1 VLGTA
6 VVDSV
11 SIIVH
16 DSVSEELINFTGQ
29 NINNKYSQLSWTTT
43 SETNTAYF
51 SIERSTDTT
60 NFQSIGQ
67 VQAQG
72 SSANSHQYGFNDMN
86 PFGGVNYYRL
96 KQVNADSSFS
106 HSKIVSVTF
115 NFSNIAIFPNPSTGI
130 IYIQNNVNFSND
142 QPLNIEII
150 NSLGQILLR
159 QTGTLGNIITLDLAP
174 DIKNDV
180 YIVKVIN
187 AKGQVQAKKIFV
199 SRQISG
205 CLQVAGYWQGNRLLL
220 PLKKT
225 ELS

>member
-11 SIIVH
+11 SVIVH

-67 VQAQG
+67 VQGQG

-115 NFSNIAIFPNPSTGI
+115 NFSNIIIFPNPSTGI
-130 IYIQNNVNFSND
+130 IYIQNNVNFNGN

-159 QTGTLGNIITLDLAP
+159 ETGAVGNIITLNLAP

-199 SRQISG
+199 SR
-205 CLQVAGYWQGNRLLL
+205 
-220 PLKKT
+220 
-225 ELS
+225 

>member
-1 VLGTA
+1 MGTA
-6 VVDSV
+6 VVDNV

-51 SIERSTDTT
+51 SVERSTDTT
-60 NFQSIGQ
+60 NFQPIGQ

-72 SSANSHQYGFNDMN
+72 SSANAHQYGFNDMH

-106 HSKIVSVTF
+106 YSKIVSVTF
-115 NFSNIAIFPNPSTGI
+115 NFSNIIIFPNPSTGI
-130 IYIQNNVNFSND
+130 IYIQNNVNFSNN

-150 NSLGQILLR
+150 NSLGQVLLR
-159 QTGTLGNIITLDLAP
+159 QTGSLGNIITLNLAP
-174 DIKNDV
+174 E
-180 YIVKVIN
+180 Y
-187 AKGQVQAKKIFV
+187 
-199 SRQISG
+199 
-205 CLQVAGYWQGNRLLL
+205 
-220 PLKKT
+220 
-225 ELS
+225 